1 MNTDIWIA
9 AVSAA
14 VALTALGLAAFA
26 IARMSRAAPVK
37 VAVVIAALTGFITA
51 VPLLITAFD
60 SFRV

>member
-9 AVSAA
+9 AVSAV
-14 VALTALGLAAFA
+14 VALTALGLVAFA
-26 IARMSRAAPVK
+26 IARMSSAAPVK
-37 VAVVIAALTGFITA
+37 VAMVIAALTGFITA